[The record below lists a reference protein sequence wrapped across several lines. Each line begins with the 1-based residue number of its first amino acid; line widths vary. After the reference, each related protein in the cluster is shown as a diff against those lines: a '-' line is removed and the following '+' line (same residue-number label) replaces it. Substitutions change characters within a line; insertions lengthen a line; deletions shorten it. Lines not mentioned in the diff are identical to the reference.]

1 LYVLIIK
8 TNGDE
13 FLLLIISKD
22 LKIMSLYYIYN
33 NNNLKMDK
41 TSDQYL
47 IQKYLAEKEKRKIS
61 NKKWQET
68 HKGEAKLYYELNK
81 QKINLRS
88 TELRRQKNNAKKV
101 LKLAEAEAEK
111 EKESI
116 L

>member
-1 LYVLIIK
+1 
-8 TNGDE
+8 
-13 FLLLIISKD
+13 
-22 LKIMSLYYIYN
+22 
-33 NNNLKMDK
+33 MDK

-47 IQKYLAEKEKRKIS
+47 IQKYLADKEKRRVN

-116 L
+116 PISI